1 MRRTLGLIAVTM
13 AFSTIGFAPMAEAAP
28 YGGSSSAQVSDR
40 TPAAGQSVVVS
51 GVGFA
56 PNSKVV
62 VTIEPG
68 SAVLAT
74 LTADATGAVTGTV
87 TIPAGTS
94 GDAKLVLKGV
104 TASGAAVSASMAIV
118 VGSAGGGL
126 PTTGSNTEPMV
137 MWALAA
143 VAAGGVLVLT
153 VTRRR
158 RHMVDA
164 VDPS

>member
-1 MRRTLGLIAVTM
+1 MRKTLGLVALTM
-13 AFSTIGFAPMAEAAP
+13 AFSTIGFGSVASAAP
-28 YGGSSSAQVSDR
+28 YGGASSGQVSDR
-40 TPAAGQSVVVS
+40 TPAAGQAVVVS

-68 SAVLAT
+68 STVLAT

-87 TIPAGTS
+87 TIPAGAS
-94 GDAKLVLKGV
+94 GDAKLVLKGT
-104 TASGAAVSASMAIV
+104 TAAGAAVSASMPIV
-118 VGSAGGGL
+118 VGSAGSGL
-126 PTTGSNTEPMV
+126 PTTGSDTEPMV
-137 MWALAA
+137 LWALAA

-158 RHMVDA
+158 RNAIDTVDHG
-164 VDPS
+164 

>member
-1 MRRTLGLIAVTM
+1 MRKTLGLVALTM
-13 AFSTIGFAPMAEAAP
+13 AFSAIGLAPTVEAAP
-28 YGGSSSAQVSDR
+28 YGGAGSAQVSDR
-40 TPAAGQSVVVS
+40 TPAPGQSVVVS

-68 SAVLAT
+68 STVLAT
-74 LTADATGAVTGTV
+74 LTADATGVVSGTV

-118 VGSAGGGL
+118 VGSSSAGL

-158 RHMVDA
+158 RAVDA